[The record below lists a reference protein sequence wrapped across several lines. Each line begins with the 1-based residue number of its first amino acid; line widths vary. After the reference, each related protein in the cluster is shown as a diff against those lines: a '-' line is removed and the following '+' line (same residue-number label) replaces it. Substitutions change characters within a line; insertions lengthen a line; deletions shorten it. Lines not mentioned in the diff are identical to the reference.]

1 MVRAT
6 AHGGL
11 VRAFAI
17 NATGVVR
24 EIRERHQTFPSATA
38 ALGRLSIGALMF
50 GAMLKEEDQIV
61 TIRVQGD
68 GPGGSLV
75 ATANGAGEVRSLMSN
90 PQAEIE
96 ENRNGK
102 LNVRGLVG
110 TSGHLTVSKDLGL
123 RQPYAGTVELVSGE
137 IGEDLTYYLATSEQ
151 TPSSV
156 GIGVLVDVD
165 NSVVAAGGYMVQLLP
180 GLDDE
185 AISRIEEM
193 ISALPHPTAMIRG
206 GDTPEQILARIFGD
220 DVAVL
225 GRTPVRFA
233 CPCSRERVA
242 NALALLG
249 NEEIDAMIEE
259 ASEDRHEIKCRFCNA
274 AYYFTN
280 PDLAALKT
288 A

>member
-1 MVRAT
+1 MSDYMVRAT

-68 GPGGSLV
+68 GPAGSLV
-75 ATANGAGEVRSLMSN
+75 ATANGAGEVRSLMAN

-102 LNVRGLVG
+102 LNVGGLVG
-110 TSGHLTVSKDLGL
+110 SSGHLTVTKDLGM

-137 IGEDLTYYLATSEQ
+137 IGQDLTYYLATSEQ

-156 GIGVLVDVD
+156 GIGV
-165 NSVVAAGGYMVQLLP
+165 
-180 GLDDE
+180 
-185 AISRIEEM
+185 
-193 ISALPHPTAMIRG
+193 
-206 GDTPEQILARIFGD
+206 
-220 DVAVL
+220 
-225 GRTPVRFA
+225 
-233 CPCSRERVA
+233 
-242 NALALLG
+242 
-249 NEEIDAMIEE
+249 
-259 ASEDRHEIKCRFCNA
+259 
-274 AYYFTN
+274 
-280 PDLAALKT
+280 
-288 A
+288 

>member
-110 TSGHLTVSKDLGL
+110 TSGHLTVTKDLGM

-165 NSVVAAGGYMVQLLP
+165 NSVAAAGGYMVQLLP
-180 GLDDE
+180 GLDDD

-193 ISALPHPTAMIRG
+193 ISGLPHPTVMIRG

-249 NEEIDAMIEE
+249 NDEIDAMIEE
-259 ASEDRHEIKCRFCNA
+259 STSDPHEIKCRFCNA

-280 PDLAALKT
+280 PDLAALKS